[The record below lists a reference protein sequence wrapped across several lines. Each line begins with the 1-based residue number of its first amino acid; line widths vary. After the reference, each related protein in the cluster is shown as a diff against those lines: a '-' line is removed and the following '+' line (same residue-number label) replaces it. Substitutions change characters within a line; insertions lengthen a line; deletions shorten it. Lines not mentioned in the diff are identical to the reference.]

1 MEFLRTSLAT
11 GYAWLRA
18 QVETSA
24 PKLAAWVLVGTV
36 VVLGIGVFM
45 YRHAP
50 QDTPPLVPVTARNV
64 SIIVTPTT
72 VKTGATTSI
81 TVTARDGEG
90 ATVNAWEGARL
101 EAWLVRNDL
110 AYATHIDVPASA
122 ATSTLE
128 ISVAPTDPGSYRLV
142 VQGTRSNVVTIGGA
156 VLSVTGRST
165 DTPPAEQSSG
175 RAGFKVAAATMPEAE
190 AITANQ
196 TVAITYVVSRTG
208 TPIALTDRSGGRGVI
223 AAFREGGGQ
232 YVYGES
238 VPAPLQPS
246 PAASAFTI
254 TFPEAGRYKLYFE
267 YEVNGQRYMESRWI
281 AVKAEKQ

>member
-11 GYAWLRA
+11 VYAWLRA
-18 QVETSA
+18 QIENSA
-24 PKLAAWVLVGTV
+24 PKIAAWLLVGTI
-36 VVLGIGVFM
+36 VVLGIGIFM

-50 QDTPPLVPVTARNV
+50 EETPPVIPITARNV
-64 SIIVTPTT
+64 SIAVAPTS
-72 VKTGATTSI
+72 VKTGATSSI
-81 TVTARDGEG
+81 IVTARDGEG
-90 ATVNAWEGARL
+90 AALNAWEGARL

-110 AYATHIDVPASA
+110 AYAAHIDIPASA

-128 ISVAPTDPGSYRLV
+128 VPVSPTDPGSYRLV
-142 VQGTRSNVVTIGGA
+142 VQGTHNNVVTIGGT
-156 VLSVTGRST
+156 VLSVAGRST

-175 RAGFKVAAATMPEAE
+175 RAGFKVAAATMPETE

-208 TPIALTDRSGGRGVI
+208 TPIALASGSGTRGVI

-281 AVKAEKQ
+281 TVKAEKQ